1 MPLDKVHQS
10 TDLGRVQ
17 VDANLANWTLMS
29 DLSLPVNASS
39 IISIVP
45 GNLVVGAGYF
55 CLYTIQSEYLDS
67 SLTTRQST
75 KGDMRHLTNAVF

>member
-1 MPLDKVHQS
+1 MALNKVHQS

-39 IISIVP
+39 IINIVP

-55 CLYTIQSEYLDS
+55 CLYTIQSECLDS
-67 SLTTRQST
+67 NLTTGKASKAT
-75 KGDMRHLTNAVF
+75 